1 MTAVAAQAA
10 TMAAEAVAAM
20 RLDLDI
26 SISSLAPLPA
36 GRFDMGRSHSEG
48 LIFMK
53 YEIVLD
59 MSKVSNYIIHN
70 EMFRTGVVQ

>member
-10 TMAAEAVAAM
+10 TMAAEAVAAR
-20 RLDLDI
+20 RLDLGM

-36 GRFDMGRSHSEG
+36 GRFSMGRSHSEG
-48 LIFMK
+48 LIFVK

-59 MSKVSNYIIHN
+59 MSKVSNHVIHN
-70 EMFRTGVVQ
+70 EMFGTGVAQ